1 MLKHITL
8 AALASMAFA
17 QTQDLNA
24 TLSGIPELS
33 NLTSYYISLPDS
45 LSALSAARNITILA
59 PSNNAFEQLLSSP
72 LGAALTNDPD
82 LVQAMLTYHVLN
94 GSYSSSQITED
105 SQFIPTLLTDPRYT
119 NVTGG
124 QRVEVEKED
133 GNDVFYSGLRQNL
146 TLGRSDINFTG
157 GYIHIIDTV
166 LTLPPNVSSTAVATN
181 LTALVGALTNAS
193 LVGAVDTT
201 PDVTIFA
208 PANDAFAA
216 IGSVLDGTSS
226 DDLSN
231 LLSYHVVNG
240 TVAYSSDLQGNQTV
254 TALNGGDLTIRV
266 LDDGDVF
273 VNGARVII
281 PDILVANGVVHVIDK
296 YIPPPPFLFL
306 SHLHPPPPHILTKL
320 NSVLNPS
327 NSTSGPSDEND
338 DSGDVQYT
346 GATSATNVP
355 FTSGVATAT
364 ATVGVTGTGG
374 GGGATG
380 TATGTGGAASASA
393 SGAAAGV
400 GLSGGLMGVAVGLGG
415 VVLAL

>member
-281 PDILVANGVVHVIDK
+281 PDILVANGVVHVID
-296 YIPPPPFLFL
+296 
-306 SHLHPPPPHILTKL
+306 
-320 NSVLNPS
+320 NVLNPS

>member
-1 MLKHITL
+1 
-8 AALASMAFA
+8 MAFA

-281 PDILVANGVVHVIDK
+281 PDILVANGVVHVID
-296 YIPPPPFLFL
+296 
-306 SHLHPPPPHILTKL
+306 
-320 NSVLNPS
+320 NVLNPS
-327 NSTSGPSDEND
+327 NSSAGPSDEND